1 MGSYRGSGGVIW
13 QIDEPPEGTRT
24 ASGSMRWWR
33 TAVLCPPARARSPVE
48 TDGPPSESAV
58 KAEWVAY
65 AISLGADAGVVESAT
80 KAELIEQYGS

>member
-13 QIDEPPEGTRT
+13 QIDEPPEGTPNRERFD
-24 ASGSMRWWR
+24 ALVANGGL
-33 TAVLCPPARARSPVE
+33 VPAEPEPEPVE